1 MKKFILD
8 TLLKP
13 FFAIVFFLLFGIP
26 FVFAGFQTVHITGTK
41 SAEDVVT
48 IDFTR
53 THFWGLYRTTRHLE
67 GVTEV
72 TLESR
77 TSDRTNTRPMTTVSG
92 VFLVTATQSES
103 LFSFFSNTDD
113 SLKSEAMDSLNGF
126 LTDPQQRTYDQTFA
140 MRNIFGWCGLPFL
153 IIGLLG
159 LFGWPGTIF
168 KALRS

>member
-1 MKKFILD
+1 MKKFVLD
-8 TLLKP
+8 ALIKP
-13 FFAIVFFLLFGIP
+13 FFAIVFFLLFGVP

-41 SAEDVVT
+41 SAENVVT
-48 IDFTR
+48 MDFTR
-53 THFWGLYRTTRHLE
+53 THFWGLYRSTHHLE

-77 TSDRTNTRPMTTVSG
+77 TSDSTGTRPRTTVSG
-92 VFLVTATQSES
+92 VFLVTPTESVS

-113 SLKSEAMDSLNGF
+113 SLKDEAMNSLNSF
-126 LTDPQQRTYDQTFA
+126 ITDPNQRDYDQTFA

-159 LFGWPGTIF
+159 LLGWPGTIF
-168 KALRS
+168 KALRT